1 MFMCKFKFPVVVFL
15 CNPSADDEDDAV
27 EADTT
32 PARKS
37 TPRRPQKQSLLAL
50 PAFPS
55 PPPKTPPEIS
65 SPADVIADVTTPAP
79 DTPGSASRFLASRAR
94 SKLTRREARPLPE
107 PSSTFPVSE
116 VASLDL
122 LSTYGFLRSF
132 SQALYLT
139 PFTLDEF
146 LGALGCERPNPLMDA
161 VHLVLME
168 ALRQRVEEL
177 LAKEGAWEVMFLRWG
192 PVLLLSVLQPTLEMD
207 VDVLQGALEVTFLF
221 CQGFLFSKCL

>member
-1 MFMCKFKFPVVVFL
+1 VPLKVTSTSSDIRSACKFNSKL
-15 CNPSADDEDDAV
+15 DSLRNPTTDDEDDDV

-37 TPRRPQKQSLLAL
+37 TPRPQRQSLLAL
-50 PAFPS
+50 PAFSS
-55 PPPKTPPEIS
+55 PPLKTPPKIS
-65 SPADVIADVTTPAP
+65 PPADVIADVTTPAP

-94 SKLTRREARPLPE
+94 SKLTRRDARPLPE
-107 PSSTFPVSE
+107 PSSKFPVSE
-116 VASLDL
+116 AASLDL

-146 LGALGCERPNPLMDA
+146 LGALGCERANPLMDA

-168 ALRQRVEEL
+168 ALRPRVEEL

-192 PVLLLSVLQPTLEMD
+192 PGAFFSFVLQTMFEMD
-207 VDVLQGALEVTFLF
+207 VGLL
-221 CQGFLFSKCL
+221 